1 MRKLY
6 GPIYPRRVIEI
17 SGRSIPRIEM
27 CVKVDDGNRDV
38 ESAQHRESDAVVSP
52 QHNREGSLGTNL
64 AYHFRNFVVCL
75 RGHGGHDGHIADVHP
90 VLAFQNRAITVD
102 VIEAFGKIVI
112 VFLRTLAHGARAVA
126 LARPSPG
133 SFVKG
138 NAENSEVGM

>member
-64 AYHFRNFVVCL
+64 AYHFRNFSSVCA
-75 RGHGGHDGHIADVHP
+75 G
-90 VLAFQNRAITVD
+90 T
-102 VIEAFGKIVI
+102 
-112 VFLRTLAHGARAVA
+112 
-126 LARPSPG
+126 
-133 SFVKG
+133 
-138 NAENSEVGM
+138 VGMTATSPTSTQCLPFRTVRSPSM